1 MRRPRLA
8 PTAALAIA
16 ASFSLAAR
24 AQSRDAVAAQR
35 LFEEGRVLTARGQI
49 DEGCAKFADSEALDP
64 AVGTLLNLASC
75 AQRAGASATAWR
87 RYREAAAL
95 AVDRAD
101 PVREAVARRGI
112 DTIEK
117 SLSRLTLT
125 MPQRALPPG
134 TVIRLDGTA
143 LSTGDLARPVP
154 VDPGNHSVDV
164 LAPGY
169 RPWSTSTAVGP
180 GPVIVAVTIP
190 ELEEVAAARPPDVGR
205 APVPAPPPPPPPRP
219 VTVPA
224 IAPDRSSSP
233 HTGAWIAGGTTLV
246 ALGVGIFFGARAS
259 STWNGVAAQCPAGR
273 CPDAGT
279 AARQAPS
286 ETDAARDGVV
296 STTGFVVAGAAL
308 VATAILFFVRPGAP
322 DRSLA
327 LGADRT
333 GIASAVIRFQ

>member
-143 LSTGDLARPVP
+143 
-154 VDPGNHSVDV
+154 
-164 LAPGY
+164 
-169 RPWSTSTAVGP
+169 
-180 GPVIVAVTIP
+180 
-190 ELEEVAAARPPDVGR
+190 
-205 APVPAPPPPPPPRP
+205 
-219 VTVPA
+219 
-224 IAPDRSSSP
+224 
-233 HTGAWIAGGTTLV
+233 
-246 ALGVGIFFGARAS
+246 
-259 STWNGVAAQCPAGR
+259 
-273 CPDAGT
+273 
-279 AARQAPS
+279 
-286 ETDAARDGVV
+286 
-296 STTGFVVAGAAL
+296 
-308 VATAILFFVRPGAP
+308 
-322 DRSLA
+322 
-327 LGADRT
+327 
-333 GIASAVIRFQ
+333 